1 MRMKKP
7 LLLVK
12 WWINLIKCN
21 KCMNKNHTK
30 EHIIYD
36 SIYINLKT
44 RQNSPMEIETVWWF
58 LSLGGRRLEGD
69 LLGCWL
75 YSISQSEFWLFDLWK
90 FFELSNYDLCTFLF
104 VTLYWKTFKSAITC
118 RHTEKILKIL
128 GNKNLLSR

>member
-1 MRMKKP
+1 
-7 LLLVK
+7 
-12 WWINLIKCN
+12 
-21 KCMNKNHTK
+21 MNKNHTK

-75 YSISQSEFWLFDLWK
+75 YSISQSEF
-90 FFELSNYDLCTFLF
+90 
-104 VTLYWKTFKSAITC
+104 
-118 RHTEKILKIL
+118 
-128 GNKNLLSR
+128 